1 MQPDVRNSQYSSPDC
16 SMAPVV
22 SPGLP
27 EPVRAGLDR
36 GFARA
41 CDALES
47 GKFPTF
53 FRERFKPTLD
63 FQAVTEART
72 IAVVDV
78 VAADHPSRPGAGAL
92 TFSPTLPTLGFR

>member
-1 MQPDVRNSQYSSPDC
+1 
-16 SMAPVV
+16 MAQVGAPYLA
-22 SPGLP
+22 GLP

-47 GKFPTF
+47 GKLPTF

-78 VAADHPSRPGAGAL
+78 VAADRQSRPGGGD
-92 TFSPTLPTLGFR
+92 LPFGQPLPSRVVQNFHRGCLV

>member
-1 MQPDVRNSQYSSPDC
+1 
-16 SMAPVV
+16 MAPVV
-22 SPGLP
+22 SPYLPGLP

-41 CDALES
+41 CDALEL
-47 GKFPTF
+47 GKLPTF

-78 VAADHPSRPGAGAL
+78 VAADRQSRPRA
-92 TFSPTLPTLGFR
+92 PVK